1 MPSRKEFLEYVLEQ
15 LSKLENINY
24 KQMMGEYIIY
34 YKGKITA
41 YVCDDR
47 LLIKPTPSA
56 EKLMPDSPHEP
67 PYDGARDML
76 LVEDVENK
84 EFLRTLFDTMYPEM
98 TGPKKKN
105 QKGVNFK

>member
-1 MPSRKEFLEYVLEQ
+1 MASSKEYLDFILEQ
-15 LSKLENINY
+15 LSGLEEISY
-24 KQMMGEYIIY
+24 RQMMGEFIIY

-67 PYDGARDML
+67 PYDGAKNMILCEKID
-76 LVEDVENK
+76 DK
-84 EFLRTLFDTMYPEM
+84 AFLQKLFEEIYPE
-98 TGPKKKN
+98 PKN
-105 QKGVNFK
+105 SIRNA

>member
-1 MPSRKEFLEYVLEQ
+1 MPSRKEFLEYVLKQ
-15 LSKLENINY
+15 LSTLENINY

-67 PYDGARDML
+67 PYDGAKNMILCEKID
-76 LVEDVENK
+76 DK
-84 EFLRTLFDTMYPEM
+84 AFLQKLFEEIYPE
-98 TGPKKKN
+98 PKN
-105 QKGVNFK
+105 SIRNA